1 MFNLL
6 KQAIRTLSANKGR
19 TVLTTLG
26 IVIGISTVILV
37 LSAGEGFRGF
47 IDSQVES
54 FGTNTLFIETR
65 VPPTTRNRASTGAA
79 AAAQGDQG
87 RANSAVAITTLK
99 NRDIEAVKRLSNIQN
114 AYGMVVG
121 QKVVSYGDTAKNT
134 LIYGSSAERFEI
146 DKGELSSG
154 RFYTAVEDSGALQ
167 VVILGSALAQDLFG
181 PNDPIG
187 KLVRVGDLNFVVLG
201 VYEARGAIGGMDIDQ
216 SIFMP
221 LVTAQKK
228 LLGIDYLLMAIV
240 QLQDANVGE
249 ATAEDIKLVLRD
261 SHNITDPDKDDFIV
275 QTQGQAMETFNNI
288 FNGVTF
294 LLIAIA
300 AISLLV
306 GGVGIMNIMYV
317 VVTERT
323 AEIGLKKALGAK
335 NADILS
341 EFLTESIL
349 VTLIGGFLGIAFGSF
364 LGWAISVIATSA
376 NLEWHFAVPLY
387 AIGLAFGV
395 SAAIGLGFG
404 VLPARAAAKLDPV
417 EAMRYE

>member
-146 DKGELSSG
+146 DKGELS
-154 RFYTAVEDSGALQ
+154 
-167 VVILGSALAQDLFG
+167 
-181 PNDPIG
+181 
-187 KLVRVGDLNFVVLG
+187 
-201 VYEARGAIGGMDIDQ
+201 
-216 SIFMP
+216 
-221 LVTAQKK
+221 
-228 LLGIDYLLMAIV
+228 
-240 QLQDANVGE
+240 
-249 ATAEDIKLVLRD
+249 
-261 SHNITDPDKDDFIV
+261 
-275 QTQGQAMETFNNI
+275 
-288 FNGVTF
+288 
-294 LLIAIA
+294 
-300 AISLLV
+300 
-306 GGVGIMNIMYV
+306 
-317 VVTERT
+317 
-323 AEIGLKKALGAK
+323 
-335 NADILS
+335 
-341 EFLTESIL
+341 
-349 VTLIGGFLGIAFGSF
+349 
-364 LGWAISVIATSA
+364 
-376 NLEWHFAVPLY
+376 
-387 AIGLAFGV
+387 
-395 SAAIGLGFG
+395 
-404 VLPARAAAKLDPV
+404 
-417 EAMRYE
+417 